1 MASSDQDPEIEK
13 HNAKAFE
20 RLLAEALSPPGART
34 ADCPDAETLAA
45 FYERALA
52 PAETA
57 HWRAHFAG
65 CSRCQQALATMA
77 ASDPNPLADE
87 EVARLGELVAA
98 ASARPVVTARPRTLK
113 WPWYFDPRTLV
124 PLAAAAVFA
133 GALWLAVRSP
143 RVTSPELA
151 VSPPSSTTEPMI
163 AENKPGIPP
172 SLAPPAPAAARRA
185 MQAPAQNA
193 ASAMAPP
200 PGAPPAS
207 AAIAQSAAAS
217 QQAAKETS
225 QSVVVTAAAPAA
237 QAPSSDEA
245 SAREANT
252 AGSAAGGA
260 AENSS
265 AGAAGAAAEPS
276 PAAKPGPEQPVATT
290 ESVVVQPKGAHVDA
304 LASCGSLERA
314 QNQLSELYV
323 VVAKINPQ
331 VVWSFGVSGFIERSI
346 DGGRTW
352 TRQSSPT
359 LYSSDFLAGSA
370 PSERVCWL
378 VGNRGAIIRSTDGTT
393 WVRVPS
399 PKQAEQNGQP
409 PDWTFVDARDARS
422 AVIGTKDGRR
432 FSTSDAGKSWQPQ

>member
-13 HNAKAFE
+13 RNAEAFE
-20 RLLAEALSPPGART
+20 RLLAEALSASVARK
-34 ADCPDAETLAA
+34 AECPDAETLAA

-65 CSRCQQALATMA
+65 CSRCQQALAALA
-77 ASDPNPLADE
+77 ASDPNPLAEE
-87 EVARLGELVAA
+87 EVAHLGELVAA
-98 ASARPVVTARPRTLK
+98 ASAPRAVAARPRKLK

-143 RVTSPELA
+143 RVTSPETA
-151 VSPPSSTTEPMI
+151 SSPASSTAEPMI
-163 AENKPGIPP
+163 AENKSAPPP
-172 SLAPPAPAAARRA
+172 SLAPSASVAARRA
-185 MQAPAQNA
+185 MQATAQNA
-193 ASAMAPP
+193 TPAP
-200 PGAPPAS
+200 

-252 AGSAAGGA
+252 TGSATGDAG
-260 AENSS
+260 ENSS
-265 AGAAGAAAEPS
+265 AGAAGAGAEPS
-276 PAAKPGPEQPVATT
+276 PAANPAPEQPASVT
-290 ESVVVQPKGAHVDA
+290 ESVVVQPKAPRVDA
-304 LASCGSLERA
+304 LASSGRLERSQDQFVPVFSA
-314 QNQLSELYV
+314 A
-323 VVAKINPQ
+323 AKTNSQ
-331 VVWSFGVSGFIERSI
+331 VVWRFGPRGRIERST

-352 TRQSSPT
+352 TPQSSPIQT
-359 LYSSDFLAGSA
+359 DLLAGSA
-370 PSERVCWL
+370 PSETVCWL
-378 VGNRGAIIRSTDGTT
+378 VGRNGTILRSIDGVN
-393 WVRVPS
+393 WQIVPS
-399 PKQAEQNGQP
+399 PKQAEQNSQP
-409 PDWTFVDARDARS
+409 PDWTFVDARDAQS
-422 AVIGTKDGRR
+422 AVIRAEDGRR